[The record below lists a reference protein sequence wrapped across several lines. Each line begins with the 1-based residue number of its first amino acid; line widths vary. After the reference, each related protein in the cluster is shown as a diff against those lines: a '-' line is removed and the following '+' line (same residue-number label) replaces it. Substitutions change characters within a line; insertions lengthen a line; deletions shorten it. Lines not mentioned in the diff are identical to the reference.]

1 MTFPGTQILLQA
13 GSWEK
18 LCEIRTKNVAMASQQ
33 PQVIPSSAH
42 PGSLPSLASCSNQL
56 GD

>member
-18 LCEIRTKNVAMASQQ
+18 LCEIRMKNVAMASQQ
-33 PQVIPSSAH
+33 PQAIPSSAH
-42 PGSLPSLASCSNQL
+42 PGSLPSLASCSN
-56 GD
+56 